1 MKRTDS
7 NKTQEL
13 LEILRNFRLL
23 DDTFF
28 SQCFDGNTEC
38 TGSFSVSS
46 SICRT

>member
-28 SQCFDGNTEC
+28 VLL
-38 TGSFSVSS
+38 SVP
-46 SICRT
+46 